1 MDICSIIAFKTLSQ
15 ERVSM
20 EYGQLI
26 KTYKKYGITFKII
39 FNPLLKIL
47 KNLQQKTEKIA

>member
-1 MDICSIIAFKTLSQ
+1 MDICSIIASKTLSQ
-15 ERVSM
+15 EKVSM

-39 FNPLLKIL
+39 FNPQSKIF
-47 KNLQQKTEKIA
+47 KNLQQKTEK